1 VGASIRLGSMLIR
14 CRRTLLECH
23 LPQATRLAVRV
34 KVNDHVVAAVFTWA
48 TTGVAIGKTSP
59 VFPEK
64 FVPIFLDRTL
74 GYEELGGRRS

>member
-1 VGASIRLGSMLIR
+1 
-14 CRRTLLECH
+14 
-23 LPQATRLAVRV
+23 V
-34 KVNDHVVAAVFTWA
+34 KVNVHVVAAVFTWA